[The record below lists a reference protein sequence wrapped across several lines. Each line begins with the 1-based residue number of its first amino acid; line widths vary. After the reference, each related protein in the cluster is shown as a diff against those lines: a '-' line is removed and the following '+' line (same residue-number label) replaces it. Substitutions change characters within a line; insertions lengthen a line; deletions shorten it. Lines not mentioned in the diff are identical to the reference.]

1 VSKTR
6 NLVIVGASAF
16 AEVAHQYFAAESGY
30 RVVGYSVERRY
41 LSGDTLHG
49 LPVVPFEDIER
60 HFAAADHDV
69 YVATVYT
76 QLNRL
81 RARLA
86 AAAKVRGYRLAS
98 FISPRAHVWRNA
110 QLGEHCFVFE
120 HNTLQPFVQ
129 VGDNVVL
136 WSGNH
141 IGHHSR
147 IQDHCFV
154 SSQVVISGFCTIGR
168 SSFLG
173 VNSAV
178 ANNVTIGVDNWIG
191 PGVVIMAD
199 TAADQLFRAEQ
210 PAAAKVGARRF
221 FKVRDV

>member
-1 VSKTR
+1 VNKTR

-16 AEVAHQYFAAESGY
+16 AEVAHEYFDAESGY
-30 RVVGYSVERRY
+30 RVVGYSVERQY
-41 LSGDTLHG
+41 LTGETLHG
-49 LPVVPFEDIER
+49 LPVVPFEDIGR
-60 HFAAADHDV
+60 HFAPAAHDV

-86 AAAKVRGYRLAS
+86 AAAKAGGYRLAS
-98 FISPRAHVWRNA
+98 FISPRAQVWRNA

-129 VGDNVVL
+129 VGDDVVL

-141 IGHHSR
+141 VGHHSR
-147 IQDHCFV
+147 IQNHCFI
-154 SSQVVISGFCTIGR
+154 SSQVVLSGFCTIGR
-168 SSFLG
+168 HSFLG

-178 ANNVTIGVDNWIG
+178 ANNVTIGEDNWIG
-191 PGVVIMAD
+191 PGVVIMAN
-199 TAADQLFRAEQ
+199 TGPDQLFRAEQ

-221 FKVRDV
+221 FKVRDA